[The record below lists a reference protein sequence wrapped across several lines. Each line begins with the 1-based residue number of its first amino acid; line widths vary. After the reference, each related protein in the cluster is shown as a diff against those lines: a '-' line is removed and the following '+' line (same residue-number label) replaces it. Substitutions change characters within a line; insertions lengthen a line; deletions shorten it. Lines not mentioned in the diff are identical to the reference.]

1 MIRIPPVLRAICL
14 LLLPGSSLSAQS
26 IDDAVRGIGTGQVRM
41 SFAAQDDV
49 CRDGGQHTGRRRT
62 ADWEGPCDG
71 GPLRVVLH
79 VVDGS
84 VSGIDT
90 YVGGRWRERDG
101 SIRDIG
107 TVSTAEAADFL
118 LCLAEMRSDDLG
130 HDALLPAALAD
141 SVVAWPR
148 LLGIA
153 RDGQVG
159 TETRTAAVFWL
170 SQAAGAAAIADL
182 REMATDEGDDHEV
195 RVMALFAL
203 SRLPGDEGFAALLDV
218 ARTSNDP
225 DLRRHAMFWLGQTGD
240 PRALAF
246 FEEVLARQ

>member
-1 MIRIPPVLRAICL
+1 MIRIPPALRAICL

-26 IDDAVRGIGTGQVRM
+26 IDAAVRGIDTGQVRM

-49 CRDGGQHTGRRRT
+49 CHDGGQHTGRRHT

-84 VSGIDT
+84 VNGIDT
-90 YVGGRWRERDG
+90 YVGGRWRARDG
-101 SIRDIG
+101 SIRDLG
-107 TVSTAEAADFL
+107 TVSTAEATDVL
-118 LCLAEMRSDDLG
+118 LHLAEMASDDLG
-130 HDALLPAALAD
+130 HEALLPAALAD
-141 SVVAWPR
+141 SVVVWPR

-159 TETRTAAVFWL
+159 IETRKAAVFWL
-170 SQAAGAAAIADL
+170 SRAAGDAVTEDL
-182 REMATDEGDDHEV
+182 REMVADDGDDLEV
-195 RVMALFAL
+195 REMALFAL
-203 SRLPGDEGFAALLDV
+203 SQLPGDEGFTALLDV
-218 ARTSNDP
+218 ARASDDP

-240 PRALAF
+240 PRALVF
-246 FEEVLARQ
+246 FEAVLARQ

>member
-1 MIRIPPVLRAICL
+1 MIRIPPVLRALCL
-14 LLLPGSSLSAQS
+14 VFLPGSSLSAQS
-26 IDDAVRGIGTGQVRM
+26 IDAAVRGIGTGQVRM
-41 SFAAQDDV
+41 SFAAQEDV
-49 CRDGGQHTGRRRT
+49 CSDGGHRTDRRRT

-79 VVDGS
+79 VVDAS

-90 YVGGRWRERDG
+90 YVGGRWRPRDG
-101 SIRDIG
+101 GIRDLG
-107 TVSTAEAADFL
+107 TVSTAEATDFL
-118 LCLAEMRSDDLG
+118 LRLAEMGSDDLG

-141 SVVAWPR
+141 TVVVWPR

-153 RDGQVG
+153 RDSQVG

-182 REMATDEGDDHEV
+182 REMATDERDEHEV

-203 SRLPGDEGFAALLDV
+203 SRLPGDEGFTALLDI
-218 ARTSNDP
+218 ARSSDDP